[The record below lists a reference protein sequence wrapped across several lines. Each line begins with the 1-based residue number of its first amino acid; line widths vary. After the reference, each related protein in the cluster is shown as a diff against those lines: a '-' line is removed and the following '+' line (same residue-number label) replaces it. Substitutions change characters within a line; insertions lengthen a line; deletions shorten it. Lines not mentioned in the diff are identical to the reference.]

1 MLKQKELFEA
11 ILLYVKLQGKCM
23 DSIKFKSYSF
33 LRFRDL
39 FHVAPELMCQQES
52 RYKEGEKF
60 YDVTKYFDDLKSG
73 LADQVAAL
81 KKELG
86 LKDLIHYAE
95 TWLTVINLLHGM
107 EKTTDPTLCQKEIDA
122 GI

>member
-1 MLKQKELFEA
+1 
-11 ILLYVKLQGKCM
+11 
-23 DSIKFKSYSF
+23 
-33 LRFRDL
+33 
-39 FHVAPELMCQQES
+39 MCQQES

-60 YDVTKYFDDLKSG
+60 YPVTKYFDDLKND
-73 LADQVAAL
+73 LANQVAAL

-95 TWLTVINLLHGM
+95 TWLTVINMLHGM
-107 EKTTDPTLCQKEIDA
+107 EKTTDPTQCQKEIDD